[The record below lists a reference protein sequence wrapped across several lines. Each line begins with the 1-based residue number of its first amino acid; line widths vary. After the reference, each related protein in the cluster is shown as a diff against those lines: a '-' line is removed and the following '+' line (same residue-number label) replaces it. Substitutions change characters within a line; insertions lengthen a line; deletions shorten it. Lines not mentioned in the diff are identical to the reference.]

1 MMVGRGSPGR
11 PLFSAKNDKFLKS
24 PHGEQ
29 PPKSQKQTQT
39 ESIHPNHRGKSKH
52 YTSKLPPIYHIFE
65 ILILPLHHHPAINM
79 TQNMTQQNNPPHS
92 QNVSVLWNPN
102 IIGLA
107 RIIGRNIANIT
118 CLCLLTIIA
127 SKGYAK
133 SASDLKSFAHT
144 TTHHTGFSKPP
155 VLSKQYVNWWR
166 HHGSPEPIMGWKGI
180 DSLVKSNIPEL
191 NQLLDKQGKLV
202 FLLNLK
208 VSKKGKVDYI
218 EIFDSNLPDTS
229 IHSKLASELRKTL
242 FTPFRSNKGK
252 IINENCLVLM
262 ELSALMPSPD
272 SMQND
277 TLIPNKEIKSARF
290 LGGED
295 LFLRYVSN
303 EFVYPGRCLDAN
315 INGYVLIRFM
325 VDRNGFVSRCQIMEG
340 SSACPEFGKEA
351 IRIFYLCPKWIPATH
366 EGKNIN
372 AYFQVPINMRVN

>member
-1 MMVGRGSPGR
+1 MANHNLNHKR
-11 PLFSAKNDKFLKS
+11 NTN
-24 PHGEQ
+24 GEH
-29 PPKSQKQTQT
+29 PSKSQRKIQAHTYPNSHPFT
-39 ESIHPNHRGKSKH
+39 IFLNYSFRFCTSIPS
-52 YTSKLPPIYHIFE
+52 
-65 ILILPLHHHPAINM
+65 INM
-79 TQNMTQQNNPPHS
+79 NQSMNHQNTPPALFKYPLLRNPLISGFTRSIGQNAAH
-92 QNVSVLWNPN
+92 L
-102 IIGLA
+102 ICIG
-107 RIIGRNIANIT
+107 
-118 CLCLLTIIA
+118 LLTIIA
-127 SKGYAK
+127 STGLSK
-133 SASDLKSFAHT
+133 SQIQVSTALVPSNNHAQLT
-144 TTHHTGFSKPP
+144 KPP

-166 HHGSPEPIMGWKGI
+166 RHGSPAPVMGWKSL
-180 DSLVKSNIPEL
+180 DSSVKSTIPEL
-191 NQLLDKQGKLV
+191 NQLVDKQGKLV

-262 ELSALMPSPD
+262 ELSALLPSPD

>member
-1 MMVGRGSPGR
+1 LAGRGFPGR
-11 PLFSAKNDKFLKS
+11 PLFNAQTINFSKPEWRTTSEITNENANGEHPSKSQRKIQAHTYPNSHPFIIFLKYRFRFCTS
-24 PHGEQ
+24 IPSININQSMNHQ
-29 PPKSQKQTQT
+29 NTPPALFKYSLSRNPLISGFTR
-39 ESIHPNHRGKSKH
+39 SI
-52 YTSKLPPIYHIFE
+52 
-65 ILILPLHHHPAINM
+65 
-79 TQNMTQQNNPPHS
+79 S
-92 QNVSVLWNPN
+92 QNAAHL
-102 IIGLA
+102 ICIG
-107 RIIGRNIANIT
+107 
-118 CLCLLTIIA
+118 LLTIIA
-127 SKGYAK
+127 STGLSK
-133 SASDLKSFAHT
+133 SQIQVSTALASSNNNAQLA
-144 TTHHTGFSKPP
+144 KPP

-166 HHGSPEPIMGWKGI
+166 HHGSPAPVMGWKSL
-180 DSLVKSNIPEL
+180 DSSVKSTIPEL
-191 NQLLDKQGKLV
+191 NQLVDKQGKLV

-229 IHSKLASELRKTL
+229 IHSKLASALYKVQ

-252 IINENCLVLM
+252 LINENCLVLM
-262 ELSALMPSPD
+262 ELSALLPSPD

>member
-1 MMVGRGSPGR
+1 MANHNLNHKR
-11 PLFSAKNDKFLKS
+11 NTN
-24 PHGEQ
+24 GEH
-29 PPKSQKQTQT
+29 PSKSQRKIQAHTYPNSHPFIIFLNYSFRFCT
-39 ESIHPNHRGKSKH
+39 SIPS
-52 YTSKLPPIYHIFE
+52 
-65 ILILPLHHHPAINM
+65 INM
-79 TQNMTQQNNPPHS
+79 NQSMNHQNTPPALFKYPHFRNTNINGFVRSIGQNAAH
-92 QNVSVLWNPN
+92 L
-102 IIGLA
+102 ICIG
-107 RIIGRNIANIT
+107 
-118 CLCLLTIIA
+118 LLTIIA
-127 SKGYAK
+127 STGLSK
-133 SASDLKSFAHT
+133 SQIQVSTALVPSNNHAQLT
-144 TTHHTGFSKPP
+144 KPP

-166 HHGSPEPIMGWKGI
+166 HHGSPAPVMGWKSL
-180 DSLVKSNIPEL
+180 DSSVKSTIPEL
-191 NQLLDKQGKLV
+191 NQLVDKQGKLV

-262 ELSALMPSPD
+262 ELSALLPSPD

>member
-1 MMVGRGSPGR
+1 MTNFRFVNTNRNLNTTRATPRS
-11 PLFSAKNDKFLKS
+11 
-24 PHGEQ
+24 
-29 PPKSQKQTQT
+29 
-39 ESIHPNHRGKSKH
+39 
-52 YTSKLPPIYHIFE
+52 
-65 ILILPLHHHPAINM
+65 INM
-79 TQNMTQQNNPPHS
+79 NQSMTQQIAPPHS
-92 QNVSVLWNPN
+92 HKYSALLNPN

-107 RIIGRNIANIT
+107 RIIGRNVANLT

-127 SKGYAK
+127 SIGCANSVGYAK
-133 SASDLKSFAHT
+133 SGVNIRPSVIPSINYTQFA
-144 TTHHTGFSKPP
+144 KPP
-155 VLSKQYVNWWR
+155 VLSKQHVNWWR
-166 HHGSPEPIMGWKGI
+166 HNGSPEPIMGWKAL
-180 DSLVKSNIPEL
+180 DSLVKSNITEL
-191 NQLLDKQGKLV
+191 NQVVDKQGKLV

-208 VSKKGKVDYI
+208 IGKKGKIDYI
-218 EIFDSNLPDTS
+218 EIFDSNLPDTT
-229 IHSKLASELRKTL
+229 IHSKLASALITIP
-242 FTPFRSNKGK
+242 FTPYRSNKGK
-252 IINENCLVLM
+252 IISENCLVLM
-262 ELSALMPSPD
+262 ELSALLPSQE

-295 LFLRYVSN
+295 LFLRYVSD

-340 SSACPEFGKEA
+340 SSACTEFGKEA

>member
-1 MMVGRGSPGR
+1 
-11 PLFSAKNDKFLKS
+11 
-24 PHGEQ
+24 
-29 PPKSQKQTQT
+29 
-39 ESIHPNHRGKSKH
+39 
-52 YTSKLPPIYHIFE
+52 
-65 ILILPLHHHPAINM
+65 
-79 TQNMTQQNNPPHS
+79 MTQQIAPPHS
-92 QNVSVLWNPN
+92 HKYSALLNPN

-107 RIIGRNIANIT
+107 RIIGRKAAQPLCI
-118 CLCLLTIIA
+118 CLLTIIA
-127 SKGYAK
+127 SIGYAK
-133 SASDLKSFAHT
+133 STGYSKSTVEIETSVLLSNHNT
-144 TTHHTGFSKPP
+144 IITKPP
-155 VLSKQYVNWWR
+155 VLSKQHVNWWR
-166 HHGSPEPIMGWKGI
+166 HHGSPEPIMGWKAL

-191 NQLLDKQGKLV
+191 NQVMDKQGKLV

-208 VSKKGKVDYI
+208 IGKKGKVDYV
-218 EIFDSNLPDTS
+218 EIFDSNLPDTT
-229 IHSKLASELRKTL
+229 IHSKLASALITIP
-242 FTPFRSNKGK
+242 FTPYRSNKGK
-252 IINENCLVLM
+252 IISANCLVLM
-262 ELSALMPSPD
+262 ELSALLPSQE

-295 LFLRYVSN
+295 LFLRYVSD

-325 VDRNGFVSRCQIMEG
+325 VDRNGFVSRCQIMGG

>member
-1 MMVGRGSPGR
+1 MTNFRFVNTNRNLNTTRATPRS
-11 PLFSAKNDKFLKS
+11 
-24 PHGEQ
+24 
-29 PPKSQKQTQT
+29 
-39 ESIHPNHRGKSKH
+39 
-52 YTSKLPPIYHIFE
+52 
-65 ILILPLHHHPAINM
+65 INM
-79 TQNMTQQNNPPHS
+79 NQSMTQQIAPPHS
-92 QNVSVLWNPN
+92 HKYSALLNPN

-107 RIIGRNIANIT
+107 RIIGRKAAQTLCI
-118 CLCLLTIIA
+118 CLLTIIA
-127 SKGYAK
+127 SIGYAK
-133 SASDLKSFAHT
+133 SAGYAKSTGYAKSAVNIGPSVIPSINYTQFA
-144 TTHHTGFSKPP
+144 KPP
-155 VLSKQYVNWWR
+155 VLSKQHVNWWR
-166 HHGSPEPIMGWKGI
+166 HNGSPEPIMGWKAL

-191 NQLLDKQGKLV
+191 NQVVNKQGKLV

-208 VSKKGKVDYI
+208 IGKKGKVDYV
-218 EIFDSNLPDTS
+218 EIFDSNLPDTT
-229 IHSKLASELRKTL
+229 IHSKLASALIKIP
-242 FTPFRSNKGK
+242 FTPYRSNKGK
-252 IINENCLVLM
+252 AIKENCLVLM
-262 ELSALMPSPD
+262 ELSSLLPSPE

-295 LFLRYVSN
+295 LFLRYVSD

>member
-1 MMVGRGSPGR
+1 MANHHRNHKRNTNAEHPS
-11 PLFSAKNDKFLKS
+11 
-24 PHGEQ
+24 
-29 PPKSQKQTQT
+29 KSQRKIQVHTYPNSHPFNIFLNTPSRSTNMNQRMIQKNTISALKQY
-39 ESIHPNHRGKSKH
+39 SISRNSFISGF
-52 YTSKLPPIYHIFE
+52 T
-65 ILILPLHHHPAINM
+65 
-79 TQNMTQQNNPPHS
+79 
-92 QNVSVLWNPN
+92 
-102 IIGLA
+102 
-107 RIIGRNIANIT
+107 RIIRQNSAHLICIG
-118 CLCLLTIIA
+118 LLTIIA
-127 SKGYAK
+127 STVISK
-133 SASDLKSFAHT
+133 SQIQVSTALVPSINNTQLA
-144 TTHHTGFSKPP
+144 KPP
-155 VLSKQYVNWWR
+155 VLSKQHVNWWR
-166 HHGSPEPIMGWKGI
+166 HHGSPAPVMGWKSL
-180 DSLVKSNIPEL
+180 DSSVKSTIPEL
-191 NQLLDKQGKLV
+191 NQLVDKQGKLV

-208 VSKKGKVDYI
+208 VSKKGKVDYV
-218 EIFDSNLPDTS
+218 EIFDSNLPDTT
-229 IHSKLASELRKTL
+229 IKGKLASALYKIP

-252 IINENCLVLM
+252 LINENCLVLM
-262 ELSALMPSPD
+262 ELSALLPSPD

-295 LFLRYVSN
+295 LFLRYVSD

>member
-1 MMVGRGSPGR
+1 
-11 PLFSAKNDKFLKS
+11 
-24 PHGEQ
+24 
-29 PPKSQKQTQT
+29 
-39 ESIHPNHRGKSKH
+39 
-52 YTSKLPPIYHIFE
+52 
-65 ILILPLHHHPAINM
+65 
-79 TQNMTQQNNPPHS
+79 
-92 QNVSVLWNPN
+92 
-102 IIGLA
+102 
-107 RIIGRNIANIT
+107 
-118 CLCLLTIIA
+118 
-127 SKGYAK
+127 
-133 SASDLKSFAHT
+133 
-144 TTHHTGFSKPP
+144 
-155 VLSKQYVNWWR
+155 
-166 HHGSPEPIMGWKGI
+166 MGWKAL

-191 NQLLDKQGKLV
+191 NQIVNKQGKLV

-208 VSKKGKVDYI
+208 IGKKGKVDYV
-218 EIFDSNLPDTS
+218 EIFDSNLPDTT
-229 IHSKLASELRKTL
+229 IHSKLASALIKIP
-242 FTPFRSNKGK
+242 FTPYRSNKGK
-252 IINENCLVLM
+252 AIKENCLVLM
-262 ELSALMPSPD
+262 ELSSLLPSPE

-295 LFLRYVSN
+295 LFLRYVSD

>member
-1 MMVGRGSPGR
+1 MAFMPS
-11 PLFSAKNDKFLKS
+11 NNN
-24 PHGEQ
+24 
-29 PPKSQKQTQT
+29 TQ
-39 ESIHPNHRGKSKH
+39 
-52 YTSKLPPIYHIFE
+52 
-65 ILILPLHHHPAINM
+65 
-79 TQNMTQQNNPPHS
+79 
-92 QNVSVLWNPN
+92 
-102 IIGLA
+102 LA
-107 RIIGRNIANIT
+107 
-118 CLCLLTIIA
+118 
-127 SKGYAK
+127 
-133 SASDLKSFAHT
+133 
-144 TTHHTGFSKPP
+144 KPP

-166 HHGSPEPIMGWKGI
+166 HNGSPAPVMGWKSL
-180 DSLVKSNIPEL
+180 DSSVKSTIPEL
-191 NQLLDKQGKLV
+191 KQLVDKQGKLV

-208 VSKKGKVDYI
+208 VSKKGKVDNI

-229 IHSKLASELRKTL
+229 IHSKLASALYKVQ

-252 IINENCLVLM
+252 IISENCLVLM
-262 ELSALMPSPD
+262 ELSALLPSPD

>member
-1 MMVGRGSPGR
+1 MTHFRFVNTNRNLNTTRATPRS
-11 PLFSAKNDKFLKS
+11 
-24 PHGEQ
+24 
-29 PPKSQKQTQT
+29 
-39 ESIHPNHRGKSKH
+39 
-52 YTSKLPPIYHIFE
+52 
-65 ILILPLHHHPAINM
+65 INM
-79 TQNMTQQNNPPHS
+79 NQSMTQQIAPPHS
-92 QNVSVLWNPN
+92 HKYSALLNPN

-107 RIIGRNIANIT
+107 RMIGQNSAHLICIG
-118 CLCLLTIIA
+118 LLTIIA
-127 SKGYAK
+127 SIGYAK
-133 SASDLKSFAHT
+133 SAGYAKSGVNIGPSVIPSINYTQFA
-144 TTHHTGFSKPP
+144 KPP
-155 VLSKQYVNWWR
+155 VLSKQHVNWWR
-166 HHGSPEPIMGWKGI
+166 HNGSPEPIMGWKAL

-191 NQLLDKQGKLV
+191 NQVANKQGKLV

-208 VSKKGKVDYI
+208 IGKKGKVDYV
-218 EIFDSNLPDTS
+218 EIFDSNLPDTT
-229 IHSKLASELRKTL
+229 IHSKLASALIKIP
-242 FTPFRSNKGK
+242 FTPYRSNKGK
-252 IINENCLVLM
+252 IISENCLVLM
-262 ELSALMPSPD
+262 ELSALLPSQE

-295 LFLRYVSN
+295 LFLRYVSD

>member
-1 MMVGRGSPGR
+1 MNQR
-11 PLFSAKNDKFLKS
+11 
-24 PHGEQ
+24 
-29 PPKSQKQTQT
+29 
-39 ESIHPNHRGKSKH
+39 
-52 YTSKLPPIYHIFE
+52 
-65 ILILPLHHHPAINM
+65 
-79 TQNMTQQNNPPHS
+79 MTQQNTISALKQYSISRNS
-92 QNVSVLWNPN
+92 FIS
-102 IIGLA
+102 GFK
-107 RIIGRNIANIT
+107 RIIGQNAVSLFCIG
-118 CLCLLTIIA
+118 LLTLIA
-127 SKGYAK
+127 SKGISK
-133 SASDLKSFAHT
+133 SQTHT
-144 TTHHTGFSKPP
+144 STAFIRSNKNTLLAKPP

-166 HHGSPEPIMGWKGI
+166 HNGSPAPVMGWKSL
-180 DSLVKSNIPEL
+180 DSAVKSTIPEL
-191 NQLLDKQGKLV
+191 NQLVDKQGKLV

-208 VSKKGKVDYI
+208 VSKKGKVDYV

-229 IHSKLASELRKTL
+229 IHSKLACELRKTL
-242 FTPFRSNKGK
+242 FTPFKSNKGK
-252 IINENCLVLM
+252 VINENCLVLM
-262 ELSALMPSPD
+262 ELSALLPSQE

-303 EFVYPGRCLDAN
+303 EFVYPSRCLDAN

>member
-1 MMVGRGSPGR
+1 MANHNLNHKR
-11 PLFSAKNDKFLKS
+11 NTN
-24 PHGEQ
+24 GEH
-29 PPKSQKQTQT
+29 PSKSQRKIQAHTYPNSHPFIIFLNYSFRFCT
-39 ESIHPNHRGKSKH
+39 SIPS
-52 YTSKLPPIYHIFE
+52 
-65 ILILPLHHHPAINM
+65 INM
-79 TQNMTQQNNPPHS
+79 NQSMNHQNTPPALFKYPHFRNTNINDFVRSIGQNAAH
-92 QNVSVLWNPN
+92 L
-102 IIGLA
+102 ICIG
-107 RIIGRNIANIT
+107 
-118 CLCLLTIIA
+118 LLTIIA
-127 SKGYAK
+127 STGQSK
-133 SASDLKSFAHT
+133 SQIQVSTALVPSNNHAQLT
-144 TTHHTGFSKPP
+144 KPP

-166 HHGSPEPIMGWKGI
+166 HHGSPAPVMGWKSL
-180 DSLVKSNIPEL
+180 DSSVKSTIPEL
-191 NQLLDKQGKLV
+191 NQLVDKQGKLV

-262 ELSALMPSPD
+262 ELSALLPSPD

>member
-1 MMVGRGSPGR
+1 MMAGRGNPGR
-11 PLFSAKNDKFLKS
+11 PLFNAQTINFSKPEWRTTSEITNENAN
-24 PHGEQ
+24 GEH
-29 PPKSQKQTQT
+29 PSKSQRKIQAHTYPN
-39 ESIHPNHRGKSKH
+39 SHPF
-52 YTSKLPPIYHIFE
+52 IIF
-65 ILILPLHHHPAINM
+65 LNTPSRSINM
-79 TQNMTQQNNPPHS
+79 NQRMIQKNTISALKQYSISRNSFISGFT
-92 QNVSVLWNPN
+92 
-102 IIGLA
+102 
-107 RIIGRNIANIT
+107 RIIRQNSAHLICIG
-118 CLCLLTIIA
+118 LLTIIA
-127 SKGYAK
+127 STVISK
-133 SASDLKSFAHT
+133 SQIQVSTALVPSNNNTQLA
-144 TTHHTGFSKPP
+144 KPP

-166 HHGSPEPIMGWKGI
+166 HHGSPAPVMGWKSL
-180 DSLVKSNIPEL
+180 DSSVKSTIPEL
-191 NQLLDKQGKLV
+191 NQLVDKQGKLV

-208 VSKKGKVDYI
+208 VSKKGKVDYV
-218 EIFDSNLPDTS
+218 EIFDSNLPDTT
-229 IHSKLASELRKTL
+229 IQGKLASALYKIP

-252 IINENCLVLM
+252 LINENCLVLM
-262 ELSALMPSPD
+262 ELSALLPSPD

-295 LFLRYVSN
+295 LFLRYVSD

>member
-1 MMVGRGSPGR
+1 MAGRGFPGR
-11 PLFSAKNDKFLKS
+11 PLFNVQTINFSKPEWRTTTEITNENAN
-24 PHGEQ
+24 GEH
-29 PPKSQKQTQT
+29 PSKSQRKIQAHTYPNSHPFIIFLNYSFRFCT
-39 ESIHPNHRGKSKH
+39 SIPS
-52 YTSKLPPIYHIFE
+52 
-65 ILILPLHHHPAINM
+65 INM
-79 TQNMTQQNNPPHS
+79 NQSMNHQNTPPALFKNPL
-92 QNVSVLWNPN
+92 LWNPS
-102 IIGLA
+102 ISGFT
-107 RIIGRNIANIT
+107 RIIGQNSAHLICIG
-118 CLCLLTIIA
+118 LLTIIA
-127 SKGYAK
+127 STGISK
-133 SASDLKSFAHT
+133 SQ
-144 TTHHTGFSKPP
+144 THISTAFMPSNNNTQLAKPP

-166 HHGSPEPIMGWKGI
+166 HNGSPAPVMGWKSL
-180 DSLVKSNIPEL
+180 DSSVKSTIPEL
-191 NQLLDKQGKLV
+191 NQLVDKQGKLV

-229 IHSKLASELRKTL
+229 IHSKLASALYKVQ

-262 ELSALMPSPD
+262 ELSALLPSPD

>member
-1 MMVGRGSPGR
+1 MTNFRFVNTNRNLNTTRATPRS
-11 PLFSAKNDKFLKS
+11 
-24 PHGEQ
+24 
-29 PPKSQKQTQT
+29 
-39 ESIHPNHRGKSKH
+39 
-52 YTSKLPPIYHIFE
+52 
-65 ILILPLHHHPAINM
+65 INM
-79 TQNMTQQNNPPHS
+79 NQSMTQQIAPPHS
-92 QNVSVLWNPN
+92 HKYSALLNSN

-107 RIIGRNIANIT
+107 RIIGRKAAQTLCI
-118 CLCLLTIIA
+118 CLLTVIA
-127 SKGYAK
+127 SIGYAK
-133 SASDLKSFAHT
+133 SAGYAKSTVEIETSVLLPIHNT
-144 TTHHTGFSKPP
+144 NITKPP
-155 VLSKQYVNWWR
+155 VLSKQHVNWWR
-166 HHGSPEPIMGWKGI
+166 HNGSPEPIMGWKAL
-180 DSLVKSNIPEL
+180 DSLVKSNITEL
-191 NQLLDKQGKLV
+191 NQVVDKQGKLV

-208 VSKKGKVDYI
+208 IGKKGKVDYV
-218 EIFDSNLPDTS
+218 EIFDSNLPDTT
-229 IHSKLASELRKTL
+229 IHSKLASALITIP
-242 FTPFRSNKGK
+242 FTPYRSNKGK
-252 IINENCLVLM
+252 IISENCLVLM
-262 ELSALMPSPD
+262 ELSALLPSQE

-295 LFLRYVSN
+295 LFLRYVSD

>member
-1 MMVGRGSPGR
+1 MVAGRGNPGR
-11 PLFSAKNDKFLKS
+11 PLFNAQTINFSKPEWRTTSEITNENAN
-24 PHGEQ
+24 GEH
-29 PPKSQKQTQT
+29 PSKSQRKIQAHTYPN
-39 ESIHPNHRGKSKH
+39 SHPF
-52 YTSKLPPIYHIFE
+52 IIF
-65 ILILPLHHHPAINM
+65 LNTPSRSINM
-79 TQNMTQQNNPPHS
+79 NQRMIQKNTISALKQYSISRNSFISGFT
-92 QNVSVLWNPN
+92 
-102 IIGLA
+102 
-107 RIIGRNIANIT
+107 RIIRQNSAHLICIG
-118 CLCLLTIIA
+118 LLTIIA
-127 SKGYAK
+127 STVISK
-133 SASDLKSFAHT
+133 SQIQVSTALVPSNNNTQLA
-144 TTHHTGFSKPP
+144 KPP

-166 HHGSPEPIMGWKGI
+166 HHGSPAPVMGWKSL
-180 DSLVKSNIPEL
+180 DSSVKSTIPEL
-191 NQLLDKQGKLV
+191 NQLVDKQGKLV

-208 VSKKGKVDYI
+208 VSKKGKVDYV
-218 EIFDSNLPDTS
+218 EIFDSNLPDTT
-229 IHSKLASELRKTL
+229 IQGKLASALYKIP

-252 IINENCLVLM
+252 LINENCLVLM
-262 ELSALMPSPD
+262 ELSALLPSPD

-295 LFLRYVSN
+295 LFLRYVSD